1 MVFGGREMSVFFAI
15 LFSIFFFLISYPFAK
30 NLQLS
35 GYNILYQFVHYFNLP
50 QQFAGKNKLI
60 FTKRMIRT
68 IILYFLL
75 LLSVN
80 LLIFLLIKQFWIVA
94 LCLILE
100 FVLTQALFLL
110 CALTLLPIENFIK
123 KCYVNKAKN
132 ILRNFRGIK
141 IAITGSFGKTSTKN
155 FLYQLLKKRFSV
167 CITPKNYNT
176 PMGLCKTAIELL
188 KADDEILIVEMGAR
202 KRGDIAQ
209 LMEMLKPSYGIMTAI
224 GEQHLETFKS
234 VEEIKKTKFEL
245 CEHMCNGGFIVFDC
259 SNELTCELFDKYHG
273 EKKCC
278 LQKQGFSY
286 VEDLNISSA
295 GSRFKLHLGKKT
307 VEIKMPIIGELILN
321 DFVLASTMAYMLG
334 VDERTIAEVAKGIKP
349 FPHRLQI
356 IKTPVSTIIDDSYNS
371 NLKGAE
377 QALKAVSMFNGK
389 KIVITPGFIEQ
400 GERQY
405 ELNYKFGKMIA
416 RVCDELIIMNKINQT
431 ALLMGAKAGGLQET
445 KIHFAKNRSAQVEIL
460 HKILKK
466 GSVVLF
472 ENDLPDNIK

>member
-1 MVFGGREMSVFFAI
+1 MNIFFAI

-35 GYNILYQFVHYFNLP
+35 GYNIAFQFTHYFDLP
-50 QQFAGKNKLI
+50 QQFGGKNRLM

-75 LLSVN
+75 LLSIN
-80 LLIFLLIKQFWIVA
+80 FLIFLLIHQFWIIVICIVVELIVA
-94 LCLILE
+94 
-100 FVLTQALFLL
+100 QALFLL
-110 CALTLLPIENFIK
+110 CASILLPFENFIK
-123 KCYVNKAKN
+123 KSYVNKAKN
-132 ILRNFRGIK
+132 ILKNFRGIK

-155 FLYQLLKKRFSV
+155 FLYQILKERFSV
-167 CITPKNYNT
+167 CTTPKNYNT
-176 PMGLCKTAIELL
+176 PMGLCKTAIEFLNV
-188 KADDEILIVEMGAR
+188 DDEILIVEMGAR
-202 KRGDIAQ
+202 KRGDIAE
-209 LMEMLKPSYGIMTAI
+209 LMEMLKPTYGIMTGI

-234 VEEIKKTKFEL
+234 VEEIKKTKYEL

-259 SNELTCELFDKYHG
+259 SNELTCELYDKYHG

-286 VEDLNISSA
+286 LEDLCVSPA

-307 VEIKMPIIGELILN
+307 VEIKTQIIGELILN

-334 VDERTIAEVAKGIKP
+334 VDEQTIAKVAKKLKP

-356 IKTPVSTIIDDSYNS
+356 IETPISTIIDDSYNS
-371 NLKGAE
+371 NLNGAE
-377 QALKAVSMFNGK
+377 QALKVVSMFNGQ

-416 RVCDELIIMNKINQT
+416 SVCDELIIMNKVNQT
-431 ALLMGAKAGGLQET
+431 ALYMGAKAGGLKEA
-445 KIHFAKNRSAQVEIL
+445 KIHFAKSRTTQVEIL
-460 HKILKK
+460 HNILQK

>member
-1 MVFGGREMSVFFAI
+1 MNIFFAI

-35 GYNILYQFVHYFNLP
+35 GYNIAFQFTHYFDLP
-50 QQFAGKNKLI
+50 QQFGGKNRLM

-68 IILYFLL
+68 IILYIML
-75 LLSVN
+75 LLSIN
-80 LLIFLLIKQFWIVA
+80 LSIFLLIHQFWIIA
-94 LCLILE
+94 LCIIFELI
-100 FVLTQALFLL
+100 LTQALFLL
-110 CALTLLPIENFIK
+110 CALILLPFENFIK
-123 KCYVNKAKN
+123 KSYVNKAKN
-132 ILRNFRGIK
+132 ILKIFRGIK

-155 FLYQLLKKRFSV
+155 FLYQILKERFSV
-167 CITPKNYNT
+167 CTTPKNYNT
-176 PMGLCKTAIELL
+176 PMGLCKTAIEFL
-188 KADDEILIVEMGAR
+188 KDDDEILIVEMGAR
-202 KRGDIAQ
+202 KRGDIAE
-209 LMEMLKPSYGIMTAI
+209 LMEMLKPNYGIMTAI

-234 VEEIKKTKFEL
+234 VEEIKKTKYEL

-259 SNELTCELFDKYHG
+259 SNELTCELYDKYHG

-278 LQKQGFSY
+278 MQRQGFSY
-286 VEDLNISSA
+286 LEDLNISSA

-307 VEIKMPIIGELILN
+307 VEIKTQIIGELILN
-321 DFVLASTMAYMLG
+321 DFVLASTMAYILG
-334 VDERTIAEVAKGIKP
+334 VDEQTIAKVAKKLKP

-356 IKTPVSTIIDDSYNS
+356 IETPVSTIIDDSYNS
-371 NLKGAE
+371 NLNGAE
-377 QALKAVSMFNGK
+377 QALKVVSMFNGQ

-416 RVCDELIIMNKINQT
+416 SVCDELIIMNKVNQT
-431 ALLMGAKAGGLQET
+431 ALYMGAKAGGLKEA
-445 KIHFAKNRSAQVEIL
+445 KIHFAKSRSTQVEIL
-460 HKILKK
+460 HNILQK

>member
-1 MVFGGREMSVFFAI
+1 MSIFFAF

-35 GYNILYQFVHYFNLP
+35 GYNIAFQFTHYFDLP
-50 QQFAGKNKLI
+50 QQFGGKNKLM

-68 IILYFLL
+68 IILYIML
-75 LLSVN
+75 LLSIN
-80 LLIFLLIKQFWIVA
+80 LSIFLLIHQFWIIA
-94 LCLILE
+94 LCMIFELI
-100 FVLTQALFLL
+100 LTQALFLL
-110 CALTLLPIENFIK
+110 CALILLPFENFIK
-123 KCYVNKAKN
+123 KSYVNKAKN
-132 ILRNFRGIK
+132 ILKNFRGIK

-155 FLYQLLKKRFSV
+155 FLYQILKERFSV
-167 CITPKNYNT
+167 CTTPKNYNT
-176 PMGLCKTAIELL
+176 PMGLCKTAIEFL
-188 KADDEILIVEMGAR
+188 KDDDEILIVEMGAR
-202 KRGDIAQ
+202 KRGDISE
-209 LMEMLKPSYGIMTAI
+209 LMEMLKPTYGIMTAI

-234 VEEIKKTKFEL
+234 VEEIKKTKYEL

-259 SNELTCELFDKYHG
+259 SNELTCELYDKYHG

-286 VEDLNISSA
+286 LEDLCVSPP

-307 VEIKMPIIGELILN
+307 VEIKTQIIGELILN
-321 DFVLASTMAYMLG
+321 DFVLASTMAYILG
-334 VDERTIAEVAKGIKP
+334 VDEQTIAKVAKKLKP

-356 IKTPVSTIIDDSYNS
+356 IETPISTIIDDSYNS
-371 NLKGAE
+371 NLNGAE
-377 QALKAVSMFNGK
+377 QALKVVSMFNGQ

-416 RVCDELIIMNKINQT
+416 SVCDELIIMNKVNQT
-431 ALLMGAKAGGLQET
+431 ALYMGAKVGGLKEA
-445 KIHFAKNRSAQVEIL
+445 KIHFAKSRSTQVEIL
-460 HKILKK
+460 HSILQK